1 MRQAGTVPNLFRTSH
16 GERQAIGR
24 RGTDSGRIHPVYR
37 YLFGICTDYSA
48 VLLYFCTRE
57 TFRTLFIQY
66 FFRMAIV
73 SPSLLSADFGNLQRD
88 IEMLNAS
95 EAEWFHLDVM
105 DGVFVPNISFGFPV
119 MQAMAQHAKKP
130 LDVHLMIVQPE
141 KFIKEVKALDAKIM
155 NVHYEACTH
164 LHRVV
169 GQIKEE
175 GMMAGVT
182 LNPHTPVS
190 VLEEIIGD
198 VDLVMLMSV
207 NPGFGGQKFI
217 EHTIDKTRR
226 LRELIDRTGSSALI
240 EIDGGVNRE
249 TGKRLVEAGADA
261 LVAGSSVFRAED
273 PAAEVHALHIL

>member
-1 MRQAGTVPNLFRTSH
+1 MT
-16 GERQAIGR
+16 
-24 RGTDSGRIHPVYR
+24 
-37 YLFGICTDYSA
+37 
-48 VLLYFCTRE
+48 
-57 TFRTLFIQY
+57 
-66 FFRMAIV
+66 MV

-95 EAEWFHLDVM
+95 ECDWYHLDVM

-119 MQAMAQHAKKP
+119 MQAMAKHATKP

-141 KFIKEVKALDAKIM
+141 KFIKEVKALGARVM

-164 LHRVV
+164 LHRVI
-169 GQIKEE
+169 QAIKTE

-190 VLEEIIGD
+190 VLEEIAP
-198 VDLVMLMSV
+198 DLDWVMLMSV

-217 EHTIDKTRR
+217 PSMVEKTRK
-226 LRELIDRTGSSALI
+226 LRELLDRTGSKALI

-249 TGKRLVEAGADA
+249 TGKLLVDAGADV
-261 LVAGSSVFRAED
+261 LVAGSAVFGAPD
-273 PAAEVHALHIL
+273 PVAEVAALKAL